1 MEEIF
6 FMSADIILK
15 AENLYFS
22 YDDDNS
28 HSLNGLSLEIK
39 KGQKVAVMGANGSG
53 KSTFFLCCTGIHKP
67 QKGKLYLDGKEVK
80 YNKKGLLDLRSKVG
94 IVFQDPDN
102 QLFSASVYQEI
113 SFGILNLGV
122 SEEQAKKEVEEVIDY
137 LEITPF
143 RSKPT
148 HALSGGQ
155 KKQVSIADIL
165 VMHPEIIILDEPAAA
180 LDPRHTTMV
189 NRIVEQM
196 TASGITVLMAT
207 HDVNYAYEWA
217 DKVILFHEGKV
228 LMNGSPE
235 EVFGNRAA
243 LRQTNLEPPA
253 VLELFESLCKKGI
266 LKSSL
271 PFPKN
276 LKALEGYIEEVNLNT
291 YYGGKKQMSDTTKK
305 AILAVSF
312 GTSHNDTREVT
323 IDAIEKDMQAA
334 FPEYPLYRAWTSKM
348 IINKVN
354 KRDHVHIDTVKEAME
369 KMRADGITDV
379 LVQPTHVIN
388 GIENDIMKEEA
399 LSYREDF
406 HSISFGDPL
415 LTSEQDNREVI
426 GAVAEEFSHL
436 KDDEV
441 LVLMGHGTTH
451 YANSIYAALD
461 YTFKDRG
468 HKNIFLGTVEAYP
481 SMDSIMKLV
490 KEYDPSKVVLAP
502 FMIVAGDHAKNDMA
516 GDDPESWYSQFK
528 DAGYEVEAVI
538 KGLGEYPGIRKILV
552 NHLKALEN

>member
-1 MEEIF
+1 
-6 FMSADIILK
+6 MSADIILK

-196 TASGITVLMAT
+196 TAGGITVLMAT

-217 DKVILFHEGKV
+217 DEVILFHEGKV

-305 AILAVSF
+305 AVLAVSF

-354 KRDHVHIDTVKEAME
+354 KRDNVHIDTVKEAME
-369 KMRADGITDV
+369 RMRADGITDV

-436 KDDEV
+436 KEDEV

-490 KEYDPSKVVLAP
+490 KEYAPSKVVLAP

-528 DAGYEVEAVI
+528 EAGYEVEAVI

>member
-1 MEEIF
+1 
-6 FMSADIILK
+6 MSTDIILK
-15 AENLYFS
+15 AEDLYFS

-39 KGQKVAVMGANGSG
+39 RGQKIAVMGANGSG

-189 NRIVEQM
+189 NHIVEQM

-217 DKVILFHEGKV
+217 DEVILFHEGKV

-235 EVFGNRAA
+235 QVFGNRAA

-291 YYGGKKQMSDTTKK
+291 YYGGKKKMSDTTKK

-415 LTSEQDNREVI
+415 LTSEQDNREVLE
-426 GAVAEEFSHL
+426 AVAEEFSWL
-436 KDDEV
+436 KEDEV

-461 YTFKDRG
+461 YAFKDKG

-481 SMDSIMKLV
+481 SMESIMKLV
-490 KEYDPSKVVLAP
+490 RKYAPSKVVLAP

-528 DAGYEVEAVI
+528 EAGYEVEAVI

-552 NHLKALEN
+552 NHLKSLEN

>member
-1 MEEIF
+1 
-6 FMSADIILK
+6 MSADIILK

-305 AILAVSF
+305 AVLAVSF

>member
-1 MEEIF
+1 
-6 FMSADIILK
+6 MSTDIILK
-15 AENLYFS
+15 AEDLYFS

-39 KGQKVAVMGANGSG
+39 RGQKIAVMGANGSG

-122 SEEQAKKEVEEVIDY
+122 SEEQAKKEVEEVIEY

-189 NRIVEQM
+189 NHIVEQM

-217 DKVILFHEGKV
+217 DEVILFHEGKV

-235 EVFGNRAA
+235 QVFGNRAA

-291 YYGGKKQMSDTTKK
+291 YYGGKKKMSDTTKK

-415 LTSEQDNREVI
+415 LTSEQDNREVLE
-426 GAVAEEFSHL
+426 AVAEEFSWL
-436 KDDEV
+436 KEDEV

-461 YTFKDRG
+461 YTFKDKG

-481 SMDSIMKLV
+481 SMESIMKLV
-490 KEYDPSKVVLAP
+490 RKYAPSKVVLAP

-528 DAGYEVEAVI
+528 EAGYEVEAVI

>member
-1 MEEIF
+1 
-6 FMSADIILK
+6 MSADIILK
-15 AENLYFS
+15 AEDLYFS

-39 KGQKVAVMGANGSG
+39 KGQKVAIMGANGSG

-122 SEEQAKKEVEEVIDY
+122 SEEQAKKEVEEVINY

-189 NRIVEQM
+189 NHIVEQM
-196 TASGITVLMAT
+196 TENGITVLMAT

-217 DKVILFHEGKV
+217 DEVILFHEGKV

-235 EVFGNRAA
+235 QVFGNRAA

-276 LKALEGYIEEVNLNT
+276 LKTLEGYIEEVNLNT

-305 AILAVSF
+305 AVLAVSF

-354 KRDHVHIDTVKEAME
+354 KRDNVHIDTVKEAME
-369 KMRADGITDV
+369 RMRADGITDV

-426 GAVAEEFSHL
+426 EAVAVEFSHL
-436 KDDEV
+436 KEDEV

-451 YANSIYAALD
+451 YANSVYAALD
-461 YTFKDRG
+461 YTFKDKG

-481 SMDSIMKLV
+481 SMESIMKLV

-516 GDDPESWYSQFK
+516 GDDPESWFSQFK
-528 DAGYEVEAVI
+528 NEGYKVEAVI

>member
-1 MEEIF
+1 
-6 FMSADIILK
+6 
-15 AENLYFS
+15 
-22 YDDDNS
+22 
-28 HSLNGLSLEIK
+28 
-39 KGQKVAVMGANGSG
+39 
-53 KSTFFLCCTGIHKP
+53 
-67 QKGKLYLDGKEVK
+67 
-80 YNKKGLLDLRSKVG
+80 
-94 IVFQDPDN
+94 
-102 QLFSASVYQEI
+102 
-113 SFGILNLGV
+113 
-122 SEEQAKKEVEEVIDY
+122 
-137 LEITPF
+137 
-143 RSKPT
+143 
-148 HALSGGQ
+148 
-155 KKQVSIADIL
+155 
-165 VMHPEIIILDEPAAA
+165 
-180 LDPRHTTMV
+180 
-189 NRIVEQM
+189 
-196 TASGITVLMAT
+196 
-207 HDVNYAYEWA
+207 
-217 DKVILFHEGKV
+217 
-228 LMNGSPE
+228 
-235 EVFGNRAA
+235 
-243 LRQTNLEPPA
+243 
-253 VLELFESLCKKGI
+253 
-266 LKSSL
+266 
-271 PFPKN
+271 
-276 LKALEGYIEEVNLNT
+276 
-291 YYGGKKQMSDTTKK
+291 MSDTTKK

-415 LTSEQDNREVI
+415 LTSEQDNREVLE
-426 GAVAEEFSHL
+426 AVAEEFSWL
-436 KDDEV
+436 KEDEV

-461 YTFKDRG
+461 YTFKDKG

-481 SMDSIMKLV
+481 SMESIMKLV
-490 KEYDPSKVVLAP
+490 REYAPSKVVLAP

-516 GDDPESWYSQFK
+516 GDDPESWYRQFK
-528 DAGYEVEAVI
+528 EAGYEVEAVI

>member
-1 MEEIF
+1 MN
-6 FMSADIILK
+6 SDIILK

-39 KGQKVAVMGANGSG
+39 KGQKVAIMGANGSG

-189 NRIVEQM
+189 NHIVDQM
-196 TASGITVLMAT
+196 TENGIAVLMAT

-217 DKVILFHEGKV
+217 DEVILFHEGKV

-235 EVFGNRAA
+235 QVLGNRAA

-276 LKALEGYIEEVNLNT
+276 LKVLEGYIEEVNLNT

-354 KRDHVHIDTVKEAME
+354 KRDNVHIDTVKEAME
-369 KMRADGITDV
+369 RMQADGITDV

-388 GIENDIMKEEA
+388 GIENDIMKEDA
-399 LSYREDF
+399 LSYRENF

-415 LTSEQDNREVI
+415 LTSEQDNREVLE
-426 GAVAEEFSHL
+426 AVAEEFSWL
-436 KDDEV
+436 KEDEV
-441 LVLMGHGTTH
+441 LVLMGHGTIH

-461 YTFKDRG
+461 YTFKDKG

-481 SMDSIMKLV
+481 SMESIMKLV
-490 KEYDPSKVVLAP
+490 REYNPSKVVLAP

-528 DAGYEVEAVI
+528 NAGYEVETVI

-552 NHLKALEN
+552 DHLKTLEN

>member
-1 MEEIF
+1 
-6 FMSADIILK
+6 
-15 AENLYFS
+15 
-22 YDDDNS
+22 
-28 HSLNGLSLEIK
+28 
-39 KGQKVAVMGANGSG
+39 
-53 KSTFFLCCTGIHKP
+53 
-67 QKGKLYLDGKEVK
+67 
-80 YNKKGLLDLRSKVG
+80 
-94 IVFQDPDN
+94 
-102 QLFSASVYQEI
+102 
-113 SFGILNLGV
+113 
-122 SEEQAKKEVEEVIDY
+122 
-137 LEITPF
+137 
-143 RSKPT
+143 
-148 HALSGGQ
+148 
-155 KKQVSIADIL
+155 
-165 VMHPEIIILDEPAAA
+165 
-180 LDPRHTTMV
+180 
-189 NRIVEQM
+189 
-196 TASGITVLMAT
+196 
-207 HDVNYAYEWA
+207 
-217 DKVILFHEGKV
+217 
-228 LMNGSPE
+228 
-235 EVFGNRAA
+235 
-243 LRQTNLEPPA
+243 
-253 VLELFESLCKKGI
+253 
-266 LKSSL
+266 
-271 PFPKN
+271 
-276 LKALEGYIEEVNLNT
+276 
-291 YYGGKKQMSDTTKK
+291 MSDITKK

-415 LTSEQDNREVI
+415 LTSEQDNREVLE
-426 GAVAEEFSHL
+426 AVAEEFSWL
-436 KDDEV
+436 KEDEV

-461 YTFKDRG
+461 YTFKDKG

-481 SMDSIMKLV
+481 SMESIMKLV
-490 KEYDPSKVVLAP
+490 RKYAPSKVVLAP

-528 DAGYEVEAVI
+528 EAGYEVEAVI

-552 NHLKALEN
+552 NHLKSLEN